1 LTGLLVEG
9 RRARADLRPGSL
21 GEGRR
26 PPPISR
32 RSRRH
37 GRCCQA
43 SFARAGPG
51 PLDRIEIVA
60 NTLSDPA
67 DMKAMIRSL
76 ELCREIGNSAGIS
89 PFVKREVMPGSL
101 ARNAL

>member
-1 LTGLLVEG
+1 MLPGIV
-9 RRARADLRPGSL
+9 RP
-21 GEGRR
+21 
-26 PPPISR
+26 
-32 RSRRH
+32 RSRQHLRITV
-37 GRCCQA
+37 
-43 SFARAGPG
+43 PG

-67 DMKAMIRSL
+67 DMKAMIRSV
-76 ELCREIGNSAGIS
+76 ELCREIGNSAAIS